1 MFALQLTFVSI
12 SNCKSTKFRVDESDY
27 FERNG
32 ADIYTEAEIS
42 VSQAILGGTLRI
54 QGIYEDQMVEVKFNT
69 CKWSGAQPS
78 IHYNFLFC

>member
-1 MFALQLTFVSI
+1 MELSA
-12 SNCKSTKFRVDESDY
+12 NCSVLLFRVDESDY

-54 QGIYEDQMVEVKFNT
+54 EGIYEDQIVEVSAVVTVKTLHGNKIFDRRNDIYVFFN
-69 CKWSGAQPS
+69 
-78 IHYNFLFC
+78 FR